1 MIPRVT
7 KRTRPWIAFIHTNN
21 QRNGLLSNS
30 QVPPSQSF
38 TTQST
43 YDHDSTTPAT
53 PVIFNPK
60 PCGQGAMLTPFH
72 LLDTAS
78 ILNPKLW
85 HISPCLG
92 AAMTTSPFVG
102 NMLRLFHA
110 LPEEEEEYTKLR
122 NSSSSTQLR
131 IDRIA
136 QLAGQLFFQMI
147 RESSIQLTK
156 TKSMPAYFLNPKL
169 IAAILAHSLF
179 SPHSTIQEDQICRML
194 KKDFGIKSNHIRGD
208 HWTGISMSR
217 WNGLFH
223 CSQSQGPF
231 DWMVL
236 AIWQVALWEV
246 CHSKTCLLD
255 FLLEFDRY
263 MVAHNN
269 GKSIFI
275 QDDDFV
281 NALRQNDSVARQ
293 EWVSRSFSDSD
304 FSSTNVQTSFD
315 KLIFYSAVADS
326 KSNYSEYARALE
338 VVCSSIALQQGLHH
352 SKPTVP
358 NGYYGYDGGYL
369 TAGKGNMAGKW
380 VACCFV

>member
-7 KRTRPWIAFIHTNN
+7 KRTRPWIAFIHTNH
-21 QRNGLLSNS
+21 QRNRCLSS
-30 QVPPSQSF
+30 TKVPPSPSF
-38 TTQST
+38 NTQNT
-43 YDHDSTTPAT
+43 YDYESTIPAT

-60 PCGQGAMLTPFH
+60 PCGPGALLTPFR
-72 LLDTAS
+72 LLDTVS

-92 AAMTTSPFVG
+92 AAMTTAPFVG

-110 LPEEEEEYTKLR
+110 LPEEEEYTELR
-122 NSSSSTQLR
+122 NSNSSTQLR
-131 IDRIA
+131 MDRVA
-136 QLAGQLFFQMI
+136 RLAGQLFFQMI
-147 RESSIQLTK
+147 REASIQLTK

-179 SPHSTIQEDQICRML
+179 SPHSTIQQDEICRML
-194 KKDFGIKSNHIRGD
+194 KEDFGIKSNYIRGD
-208 HWTGISMSR
+208 QWTGISMSR
-217 WNGLFH
+217 WMGLFH
-223 CSQSQGPF
+223 CSQSQGHF

-246 CHSKTCLLD
+246 CHSKDCLLD

-269 GKSIFI
+269 GESIFI

-281 NALRQNDSVARQ
+281 NALRKNDSVARQ
-293 EWVSRSFSDSD
+293 EWVSRSFTDSD
-304 FSSTNVQTSFD
+304 FSSTNVQTSLD
-315 KLIFYSAVADS
+315 KLMFYSAYLDVTGS

-338 VVCSSIALQQGLHH
+338 VVCSSIALQQAVHT

-358 NGYYGYDGGYL
+358 NGYYGYDGGYM
-369 TAGKGNMAGKW
+369 TAGKGNMAGK
-380 VACCFV
+380 